1 MASNTDFVI
10 TLSFN
15 KNSEGR
21 VTLAFTLGVAAV
33 DKGLKTT
40 IVLLVDGAHIARKG
54 YADDIDIG
62 EPFLPVKDLLEVY
75 LEHGGEIAVCGSCWR
90 FNHIAD
96 DERMQQVKMIT
107 AGDVVDLL
115 MNARSSV
122 QLN

>member
-1 MASNTDFVI
+1 MTGSPDFVI

-15 KNSEGR
+15 KDSEGR

-40 IVLLVDGAHIARKG
+40 LVLLVDGVHVALNG

-62 EPFLPVKDLLEVY
+62 EPFLPVKDLMEVY
-75 LEHGGEIAVCGSCWR
+75 LEHGGEIAVCGACWR
-90 FNHIAD
+90 FNNLAD
-96 DERMQQVKMIT
+96 DKRMRLVKVIT

>member
-40 IVLLVDGAHIARKG
+40 IVLLVDGVHIARKG

>member
-40 IVLLVDGAHIARKG
+40 IVLLVDGVHIARKG

-62 EPFLPVKDLLEVY
+62 EPFLPVKDLLDVY
-75 LEHGGEIAVCGSCWR
+75 LEHGGESAVCGSCWR
-90 FNHIAD
+90 FNHNAD